1 MISRYEIFC
10 KVMENGS
17 FTKTAEELGYS
28 QSAVS
33 QAVRTLEQETETV
46 LIDRKK
52 DGIGLTA
59 DGEQY
64 LPYFQQIYQAEK
76 NLERRRRRRLS
87 GRNGKCGGWKTVLSK
102 SEPLPVS
109 AVPSCQD

>member
-33 QAVRTLEQETETV
+33 QAVRTLEQETE
-46 LIDRKK
+46 RCS
-52 DGIGLTA
+52 LT
-59 DGEQY
+59 
-64 LPYFQQIYQAEK
+64 
-76 NLERRRRRRLS
+76 
-87 GRNGKCGGWKTVLSK
+87 GKRMEL
-102 SEPLPVS
+102 
-109 AVPSCQD
+109 D

>member
-1 MISRYEIFC
+1 MLSRYEIFC
-10 KVMENGS
+10 KVMENGT

-28 QSAVS
+28 QSAIS

-76 NLERRRRRRLS
+76 NLERKEEEMKGLTNSAIRIGTFTSVSRTFLPRLMMEF
-87 GRNGKCGGWKTVLSK
+87 K
-102 SEPLPVS
+102 
-109 AVPSCQD
+109 

>member
-10 KVMENGS
+10 KVIENGS

-64 LPYFQQIYQAEK
+64 LPYFSRSIRRKRIWNEK
-76 NLERRRRRRLS
+76 KR
-87 GRNGKCGGWKTVLSK
+87 K
-102 SEPLPVS
+102 
-109 AVPSCQD
+109 

>member
-76 NLERRRRRRLS
+76 NLERKRRGNEGTYQQRHSNWNFYQCQPYLPA
-87 GRNGKCGGWKTVLSK
+87 KT
-102 SEPLPVS
+102 
-109 AVPSCQD
+109 DDGI